1 MTCEQNWS
9 EDVVIVKSK
18 KLRDSA
24 RGENCTLRLPGCLFQ
39 NETVVLAHAPGT
51 GMKGIGAKVP
61 DIFSMYACHHCHDV
75 IDGRQRG
82 EWEYRDIV
90 RAMAETQIRFMEKGL
105 LRVV

>member
-1 MTCEQNWS
+1 
-9 EDVVIVKSK
+9 
-18 KLRDSA
+18 
-24 RGENCTLRLPGCLFQ
+24 LFQ